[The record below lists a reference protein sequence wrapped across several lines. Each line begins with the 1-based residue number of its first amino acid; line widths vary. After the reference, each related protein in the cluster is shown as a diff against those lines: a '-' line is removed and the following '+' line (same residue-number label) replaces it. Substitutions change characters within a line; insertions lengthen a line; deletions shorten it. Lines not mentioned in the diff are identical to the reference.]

1 MPGLLTHGEHAGRG
15 RALPS
20 DSLYR
25 WSPRMRKIAFLIP
38 ALLLAACSQ
47 PASPPEPL
55 ADAPPPMTG
64 ATPAE
69 AAASTTPDAV
79 AAPQAAA
86 EHAKDAAAAP
96 ADASSPVEP
105 AADDARAR
113 IETLL
118 GDAAQYEKVFNA
130 FKTAVV
136 AGDRPAVVEEVRFP
150 LNISGGKKITG
161 PGEFQRNYEKI
172 ITPAVVKAVSAQ
184 EFGKVF
190 VNQQGVMIGDGQVW
204 LNGQCLDKAC
214 TRTEVKVIT
223 IQ

>member
-1 MPGLLTHGEHAGRG
+1 
-15 RALPS
+15 
-20 DSLYR
+20 
-25 WSPRMRKIAFLIP
+25 MRTIAVLIP

-47 PASPPEPL
+47 PAPPAEP
-55 ADAPPPMTG
+55 AVDAPPPME
-64 ATPAE
+64 AS
-69 AAASTTPDAV
+69 AAAPP
-79 AAPQAAA
+79 AAEPAKAAA
-86 EHAKDAAAAP
+86 EPAGAAP
-96 ADASSPVEP
+96 ADVSAE
-105 AADDARAR
+105 DARAR

-136 AGDRPAVVEEVRFP
+136 GGDRAAVVEEVRFP

-172 ITPAVVKAVSAQ
+172 ITPAVVKAVSGQ
-184 EFGKVF
+184 DFGKVF

-204 LNGQCLDKAC
+204 LNGQCLDQAC
-214 TRTEVKVIT
+214 AQTEVKVIT

>member
-1 MPGLLTHGEHAGRG
+1 
-15 RALPS
+15 
-20 DSLYR
+20 
-25 WSPRMRKIAFLIP
+25 MRTMAYLVP
-38 ALLLAACSQ
+38 VLLLAACSQ
-47 PASPPEPL
+47 PASPPGPA

-79 AAPQAAA
+79 AAP
-86 EHAKDAAAAP
+86 
-96 ADASSPVEP
+96 ADTPSPVEP

-184 EFGKVF
+184 EFGTVF

>member
-1 MPGLLTHGEHAGRG
+1 
-15 RALPS
+15 
-20 DSLYR
+20 
-25 WSPRMRKIAFLIP
+25 MRKMAFLIP

-47 PASPPEPL
+47 PAPPAEPA

-69 AAASTTPDAV
+69 AAASATPDAA
-79 AAPQAAA
+79 AAPQAADA
-86 EHAKDAAAAP
+86 AATAAAAAP
-96 ADASSPVEP
+96 AGP
-105 AADDARAR
+105 AATAETGAEGDVHAR
-113 IETLL
+113 IDAVL
-118 GDAAQYEKVFNA
+118 GDSAQYEKVFNA
-130 FKTAVV
+130 FKSAVV
-136 AGDRPAVVEEVRFP
+136 GGDRAAVVEEVRFP
-150 LNISGGKKITG
+150 LNIAGGRKITG

-184 EFGKVF
+184 DFNAVF

>member
-1 MPGLLTHGEHAGRG
+1 
-15 RALPS
+15 
-20 DSLYR
+20 
-25 WSPRMRKIAFLIP
+25 MRKMAFLIP

-47 PASPPEPL
+47 PAPPAEPA

-64 ATPAE
+64 STPAE
-69 AAASTTPDAV
+69 AAASTTPDPA

-86 EHAKDAAAAP
+86 EHASENPAPAAA
-96 ADASSPVEP
+96 EEG
-105 AADDARAR
+105 DARAR
-113 IETLL
+113 IDSVL

-136 AGDRPAVVEEVRFP
+136 GGDRAAVVEEVRFP
-150 LNISGGKKITG
+150 LNIAGGKKITG

-172 ITPAVVKAVSAQ
+172 ITPAVVKAMSGQ
-184 EFGKVF
+184 DFGKVF

-204 LNGQCLDKAC
+204 LTGECLDKAC
-214 TRTEVKVIT
+214 ARTEVKVGT

>member
-1 MPGLLTHGEHAGRG
+1 
-15 RALPS
+15 
-20 DSLYR
+20 
-25 WSPRMRKIAFLIP
+25 MRTIAVLIP

-47 PASPPEPL
+47 PAPPAEP
-55 ADAPPPMTG
+55 AVDAPPPME
-64 ATPAE
+64 ASAAVPPAAE
-69 AAASTTPDAV
+69 PAK
-79 AAPQAAA
+79 AAA
-86 EHAKDAAAAP
+86 EPAGAAP
-96 ADASSPVEP
+96 ADVSAE
-105 AADDARAR
+105 DARAR

-136 AGDRPAVVEEVRFP
+136 GGDRAAVVEELRFP

-172 ITPAVVKAVSAQ
+172 ITPAVVKAVSGQ
-184 EFGKVF
+184 DFGKVF

-204 LNGQCLDKAC
+204 LNGQCLDQAC
-214 TRTEVKVIT
+214 AQTEVKVIT

>member
-1 MPGLLTHGEHAGRG
+1 
-15 RALPS
+15 
-20 DSLYR
+20 
-25 WSPRMRKIAFLIP
+25 MRKIAFLVP

-47 PASPPEPL
+47 PAPPAEPA

-69 AAASTTPDAV
+69 AAASTTPDAA
-79 AAPQAAA
+79 AAPQAADA
-86 EHAKDAAAAP
+86 TAAAAAAAP
-96 ADASSPVEP
+96 SDASGTAEP
-105 AADDARAR
+105 AAEGDVHAR
-113 IETLL
+113 IDAVL
-118 GDAAQYEKVFNA
+118 GDSAQYEKVFNA

-136 AGDRPAVVEEVRFP
+136 GGDRAAVVEEVRFP
-150 LNISGGKKITG
+150 LNIAGGKKITG

-172 ITPAVVKAVSAQ
+172 ITPAVVKAMSEQ

-204 LNGQCLDKAC
+204 LTGECLDKAC
-214 TRTEVKVIT
+214 ARTEVKVGT

>member
-1 MPGLLTHGEHAGRG
+1 
-15 RALPS
+15 
-20 DSLYR
+20 
-25 WSPRMRKIAFLIP
+25 MRKIAFLIP

-47 PASPPEPL
+47 PAPPAEPA

-86 EHAKDAAAAP
+86 EHATDAAATPTEASP
-96 ADASSPVEP
+96 AVEP
-105 AADDARAR
+105 AAGDARAR

-184 EFGKVF
+184 EFGNVF

>member
-1 MPGLLTHGEHAGRG
+1 
-15 RALPS
+15 
-20 DSLYR
+20 
-25 WSPRMRKIAFLIP
+25 MRTIAVLIP

-47 PASPPEPL
+47 PAPPAEP
-55 ADAPPPMTG
+55 AVDAPPPMEASAA
-64 ATPAE
+64 ATPAAE
-69 AAASTTPDAV
+69 PAK
-79 AAPQAAA
+79 AAA
-86 EHAKDAAAAP
+86 EPAGAAP
-96 ADASSPVEP
+96 ADVSAE
-105 AADDARAR
+105 DARAR

-136 AGDRPAVVEEVRFP
+136 SGDRAAVVEEVRFP

-172 ITPAVVKAVSAQ
+172 ITPAVVKAVSGQ
-184 EFGKVF
+184 DFGKVF

-204 LNGQCLDKAC
+204 LNGQCLDQAC
-214 TRTEVKVIT
+214 AQTEVKVIT

>member
-1 MPGLLTHGEHAGRG
+1 
-15 RALPS
+15 
-20 DSLYR
+20 
-25 WSPRMRKIAFLIP
+25 MRTMAYLVP
-38 ALLLAACSQ
+38 VLLLAACSQ
-47 PASPPEPL
+47 PASPPEPA

-204 LNGQCLDKAC
+204 LNGECLDKAC

>member
-1 MPGLLTHGEHAGRG
+1 
-15 RALPS
+15 
-20 DSLYR
+20 
-25 WSPRMRKIAFLIP
+25 MRKIAFLIP

-47 PASPPEPL
+47 PAPPAEPA

-64 ATPAE
+64 STPAE
-69 AAASTTPDAV
+69 AAASTTPDPA

-86 EHAKDAAAAP
+86 EHASETPAPAAAA
-96 ADASSPVEP
+96 EG
-105 AADDARAR
+105 DARAR
-113 IETLL
+113 IESVL

-136 AGDRPAVVEEVRFP
+136 GGDRAAVVEEVRFP
-150 LNISGGKKITG
+150 LNIAGGKKITG

-172 ITPAVVKAVSAQ
+172 ITPAVVKAVSEQ

-190 VNQQGVMIGDGQVW
+190 VNQQGVMIGDGQIW
-204 LNGQCLDKAC
+204 LTGECLDKAC
-214 TRTEVKVIT
+214 ARTEVKVGT

>member
-1 MPGLLTHGEHAGRG
+1 
-15 RALPS
+15 
-20 DSLYR
+20 
-25 WSPRMRKIAFLIP
+25 MRKMAFLVP

-47 PASPPEPL
+47 PAPPAEPA

-64 ATPAE
+64 STPAE
-69 AAASTTPDAV
+69 AAASTTPDPA

-86 EHAKDAAAAP
+86 EHASENPAPAAA
-96 ADASSPVEP
+96 EEG
-105 AADDARAR
+105 DARAR
-113 IETLL
+113 IDSVL

-136 AGDRPAVVEEVRFP
+136 GGDRAAVVEEVRFP
-150 LNISGGKKITG
+150 LNIAGGKKITG

-172 ITPAVVKAVSAQ
+172 ITPAVVKAMSGQ
-184 EFGKVF
+184 DFGKVF

-204 LNGQCLDKAC
+204 LTGECLDKAC
-214 TRTEVKVIT
+214 ARTEVKVGT

>member
-1 MPGLLTHGEHAGRG
+1 MR
-15 RALPS
+15 
-20 DSLYR
+20 
-25 WSPRMRKIAFLIP
+25 RMACLIP

-47 PASPPEPL
+47 PAPPAKP
-55 ADAPPPMTG
+55 AVDAPPPMEASAA
-64 ATPAE
+64 ATPASE
-69 AAASTTPDAV
+69 PAK
-79 AAPQAAA
+79 AAA
-86 EHAKDAAAAP
+86 EP
-96 ADASSPVEP
+96 AGAVP
-105 AADDARAR
+105 AEVSAEDARAR

-136 AGDRPAVVEEVRFP
+136 GGDRAAVVEEVRFP

-172 ITPAVVKAVSAQ
+172 ITPAVVKAVSGQ
-184 EFGKVF
+184 DFSKVF

-204 LNGQCLDKAC
+204 LNGQCLDQAC
-214 TRTEVKVIT
+214 TKTEVKVIT